1 MTSPHSTPITPEKQL
16 TSTEFHIGLDSPLLD
31 AIDCSASTKKEMM
44 SRKRKVTHVLEEG
57 SPSLT
62 IPFLKWR
69 LAVVEHTLEVRASQR
84 QAFGEGNTF
93 FENAGISKG
102 DLVAVEVA

>member
-1 MTSPHSTPITPEKQL
+1 MTSPHSTPITPETQL

-44 SRKRKVTHVLEEG
+44 SRKRKVSHVLEEG

-62 IPFLKWR
+62 IPFLEWR

-93 FENAGISKG
+93 CENAGISKG
-102 DLVAVEVA
+102 DLVAVKVA